1 MSALQLPCIIY
12 KTQKQMDDYTAAD
25 MRFGDLDEAQLQ
37 KHFHLTDVSTRVNP
51 YTQTRITPFNHPQS
65 MFYGMRGPGELV
77 SQQLCVCT
85 LFDEFR
91 ALSRIFS
98 LYGPY
103 KHVIEQMIT
112 HMQNGHGSKFR
123 SLYLDMALKEQI
135 LNDRSGKSSLL
146 RIKEFLLRNID
157 FKARYLPSN
166 KKDELY
172 IDISRRTI
180 LPKFDRLKDRIN
192 GLGISVHDTWATHI
206 TLQSLLIT
214 HNSFRAVVH
223 YRIQDHFGL
232 DDKDILHPLYNHIR
246 MFKIWF
252 VLQRWVKYGYKPFI
266 TEINATVTIEGTKYD

>member
-12 KTQKQMDDYTAAD
+12 KTQKQMDDYTSAD

-37 KHFHLTDVSTRVNP
+37 KHFHLTDVSTKVNP
-51 YTQTRITPFNHPQS
+51 YTQTRITPFNQPQS
-65 MFYGMRGPGELV
+65 MFYSMRGPSEPV
-77 SQQLCVCT
+77 SPQLCVRT

-135 LNDRSGKSSLL
+135 WNDRSGKSSLL
-146 RIKEFLLRNID
+146 RIKTVLQESID
-157 FKARYLPSN
+157 FEMGYIKNDL
-166 KKDELY
+166 KKKLYDEIMAY
-172 IDISRRTI
+172 AV
-180 LPKFDRLKDRIN
+180 LPKFNSLFDRFN

-206 TLQSLLIT
+206 TLQSLLVS
-214 HNSFRAVVH
+214 NDKYKAVIN

-232 DDKDILHPLYNHIR
+232 DSLDILNPFYFQFRIFR
-246 MFKIWF
+246 IWF
-252 VLQRWVKYGYKPFI
+252 VLQRWAKYGFKTFI
-266 TEINATVTIEGTKYD
+266 TEMNATVTIQGAKGG